1 MNVFQ
6 FNNKDLWFPEILET
20 LRKGGV
26 IVFPSDTVYGLLC
39 DTSNMDAVRNLL
51 EFKERPPGKA
61 ISVFCG
67 TKERIAEICEV
78 SLESKQMLDTLLP
91 GSYTIVLPSKHVLDK
106 RLESE
111 TGTLGVRVPAFEVIN
126 ELVNAFGKPLTA
138 TSANLSGDS
147 PHYSVDSLM
156 KTLSEKKKSLLA
168 AVVDAGKLPRN
179 KPSTVVDLTRESVTV
194 LRVGDNLLK
203 QKQVVLTKSEEDTKA
218 VAVSLIEQHNNSEK
232 PLVFILKG
240 DLGTG
245 KTVFTKG
252 IAEHFGIQDVV
263 SPTFVI
269 YYEYKIPEGPFKMLY
284 HFDLYNIMEEEEFKH
299 LGIEDL
305 MKPGSLFVFE
315 WGEKLGALYDQFKEK
330 AEIIF
335 IELEHK
341 AETERQ
347 LTIHMDKP

>member
-6 FNNKDLWFPEILET
+6 FNNKDQWFPEILET

-67 TKERIAEICEV
+67 TKQRIAEVCEV
-78 SLESKQMLDTLLP
+78 SSESKQMLDTLLP
-91 GSYTIVLPSKHVLDK
+91 GLYTIVLPSKHVLDK

-111 TGTLGVRVPAFEVIN
+111 TGTLGVRIPAFEAVN

-156 KTLSEKKKSLLA
+156 RTLSEKKKSLLA

-179 KPSTVVDLTRESVTV
+179 KPSTVVDLTRDNVTV
-194 LRVGDNLLK
+194 LRVGDTLLQ
-203 QKQVVLTKSEEDTKA
+203 QKQVVVTKSEEDTKA
-218 VAVSLIEQHNNSEK
+218 VAVNLISQHSNAGK

-245 KTVFTKG
+245 KTIFTKG
-252 IAEHFGIQDVV
+252 IAGHLGIEDVV

-269 YYEYKIPEGPFKMLY
+269 YYEYEIPNSPFKMLY
-284 HFDLYNIMEEEEFKH
+284 HFDLYNIMTEEEFKH
-299 LGIEDL
+299 VGIELL

-315 WGEKLGALYDQFKEK
+315 WGEKLGKLYDEFKEK
-330 AEIIF
+330 AEVVY
-335 IELEHK
+335 IELEHT
-341 AETERQ
+341 AENERQ
-347 LTIHMDKP
+347 LTIHMDQP

>member
-1 MNVFQ
+1 MNIFQ
-6 FNNKDLWFPEILET
+6 FNKRDQWFPQILET

-39 DTSNMDAVRNLL
+39 DSSNKEAVRKLL

-67 TKERIAEICEV
+67 TKERIAEVCEV
-78 SLESKQMLDTLLP
+78 SEEHARMLDELLP
-91 GSYTIVLPSKHVLDK
+91 GPYTIALPSKHVLDN

-111 TGTLGVRVPAFEVIN
+111 KGTLGVRIPDFEAVN
-126 ELVNAFGKPLTA
+126 ELVNAYGKPLTA
-138 TSANLSGDS
+138 TSANLSGDN
-147 PHYSVDSLM
+147 PHYSLDSLL

-179 KPSTVVDLTRESVTV
+179 KPSTVVDLTGEDITV
-194 LRVGDNLLK
+194 LRVGDILLNE
-203 QKQVVLTKSEEDTKA
+203 KQVVVTKSEEQTKA
-218 VAVSLIEQHNNSEK
+218 VAENLIKQHSAAEK
-232 PLVFILKG
+232 PLIFILKG
-240 DLGTG
+240 DLGSG

-269 YYEYKIPEGPFKMLY
+269 YYEYDIKEGPFNHLY
-284 HFDLYNIMEEEEFKH
+284 HFDLYNIMEEEEFNH
-299 LGIEDL
+299 LGIDDL
-305 MKPGSLFVFE
+305 MKSGNVIVFE
-315 WGEKLGALYDQFKEK
+315 WGEKLGKIYDQFKEK
-330 AEIIF
+330 ANIIY

-347 LTIHMDKP
+347 LTIHMDS